1 MRMFQITRRV
11 AVGLA
16 LVGCAVA
23 SASASTGCGDD
34 TGSGGTTATSGP
46 GSTATTG
53 TTTATTTTGTAG
65 GGGAGGAGEC
75 ECGDM
80 CMGMGTP
87 ECPIDAADPV
97 EVCVADVCE
106 TEAMACCAID
116 GCLDLVQCV
125 RESGCESL
133 ECYLVDGMDGP
144 CKAEIDALGGVASAG
159 VGAAQTLGDCAV
171 PKCGGC
177 T

>member
-16 LVGCAVA
+16 LVGCAVV

-34 TGSGGTTATSGP
+34 TGGGGTTATSGP
-46 GSTATTG
+46 GSTVTNG
-53 TTTATTTTGTAG
+53 TTTTTTTTGTGG
-65 GGGAGGAGEC
+65 GGGAGVC
-75 ECGDM
+75 ECGDT
-80 CMGMGTP
+80 CMGMGTA
-87 ECPIDAADPV
+87 ECPIDQNDPI

-106 TEAMACCAID
+106 PEAMACCAID

-125 RESGCESL
+125 RESECEGL

-144 CKAEIDALGGVASAG
+144 CKAEIDALGGVASDG
-159 VGAAQTLGDCAV
+159 VAAAQTLGDCAV